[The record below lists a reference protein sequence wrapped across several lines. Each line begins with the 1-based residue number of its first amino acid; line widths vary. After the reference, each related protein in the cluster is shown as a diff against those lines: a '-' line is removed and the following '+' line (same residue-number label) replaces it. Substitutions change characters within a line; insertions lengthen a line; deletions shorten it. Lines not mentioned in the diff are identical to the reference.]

1 MSQKNIFQ
9 DVLAAPLGDMVAEI
23 GTGIA
28 NAQYAIDAKTI
39 ENMKEIY
46 RSDDETITELRNIGY
61 RPTWYAIPEAT
72 AEINMALS
80 LRQTLDNNGKR
91 TTELQGTTVDASYQ
105 NQYDFN
111 VQASSKLTLKFL
123 PVPAPTQID
132 DLNIV
137 PNITGQP
144 LATAK
149 VLLQRLGISFNLSP
163 KNVSDSK
170 IVTATDPQAGEL
182 IEADQV
188 LTIKV

>member
-28 NAQYAIDAKTI
+28 NAQYAIDARTI

-61 RPTWYAIPEAT
+61 RPTWYVIPEAT

-80 LRQTLDNNGKR
+80 LRQTLDSNGKT

-111 VQASSKLTLKFL
+111 VQASSKLTIKFL
-123 PVPAPTQID
+123 PVPAPTQVD

-137 PNITGQP
+137 PNIIGQP

-149 VLLQRLGISFNLSP
+149 VLLQRLGISYNFSP
-163 KNVSDSK
+163 KNV
-170 IVTATDPQAGEL
+170 P
-182 IEADQV
+182 DQLLSV
-188 LTIKV
+188 HLPEDRWR

>member
-28 NAQYAIDAKTI
+28 NAQYAIDARTL

-61 RPTWYAIPEAT
+61 RPTWYVIPEAT

-80 LRQTLDNNGKR
+80 LRQTLDSNGKT

-111 VQASSKLTLKFL
+111 VQASSKLTIKFL
-123 PVPAPTQID
+123 PVPAPTQVD

-137 PNITGQP
+137 PNIIGQP

-149 VLLQRLGISFNLSP
+149 VLLQRLGISYNFSP

-170 IVTATDPQAGEL
+170 IVTTTDPQAGEL

-188 LTIKV
+188 LTLKI